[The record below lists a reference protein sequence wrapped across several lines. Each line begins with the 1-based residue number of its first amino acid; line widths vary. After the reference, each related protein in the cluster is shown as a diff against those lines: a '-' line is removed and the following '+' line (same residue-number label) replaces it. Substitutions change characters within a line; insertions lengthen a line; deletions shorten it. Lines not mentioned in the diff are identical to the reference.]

1 VVLNRSVS
9 TVSGYGEDDGRSGSV
24 VVKTSYIDSASGSGA
39 YPFACLVGTG
49 LSSLSWVS

>member
-9 TVSGYGEDDGRSGSV
+9 TVSGYGEDEGRSGSGV
-24 VVKTSYIDSASGSGA
+24 VRTSYIDSGSGSGA
-39 YPFACLVGTG
+39 DPFACSVGTG